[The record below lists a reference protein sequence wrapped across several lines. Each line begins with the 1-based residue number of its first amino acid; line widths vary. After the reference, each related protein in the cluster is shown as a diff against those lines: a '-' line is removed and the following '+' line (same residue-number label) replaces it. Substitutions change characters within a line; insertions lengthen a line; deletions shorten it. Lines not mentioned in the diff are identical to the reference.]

1 MTVLVGPLV
10 WGIKEVPVVVRTTRA
25 IRSVMDT
32 SCGKQKLSSRTL
44 SYGEEGEKIL
54 AHFPE
59 TSPSLRT
66 FSDNENLVDLNIF
79 GY

>member
-1 MTVLVGPLV
+1 MWGGLGVGE
-10 WGIKEVPVVVRTTRA
+10 KR
-25 IRSVMDT
+25 
-32 SCGKQKLSSRTL
+32 
-44 SYGEEGEKIL
+44 EEGEKIL

-59 TSPSLRT
+59 ISPSFRT